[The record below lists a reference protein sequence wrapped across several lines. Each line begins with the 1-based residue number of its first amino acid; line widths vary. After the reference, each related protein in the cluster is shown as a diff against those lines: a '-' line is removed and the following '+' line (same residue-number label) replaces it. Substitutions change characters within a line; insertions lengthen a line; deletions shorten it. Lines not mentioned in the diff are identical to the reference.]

1 MPDFA
6 ATSEF
11 FASPDFAPTLAL
23 LVALE
28 LVLGVDNIVALSIIV
43 SRLPEATRQKARIMG
58 LALALVARLVMVWGA
73 TWLLTLTAPVW
84 GGRLAG
90 RSVKDL
96 VLLAGGAFLIYK
108 ATKEIHHT
116 VELKDGDA
124 PVGSG
129 APKAAL
135 ASAVATIVAVDVV
148 FALDS
153 VVTAVGMT
161 GDLVTIA
168 LAVILSF
175 GVLLFAAGPIG
186 EFVLS
191 NPSFKILALSFL
203 ITIGVTLGLEA
214 FHKDVPKP
222 YIYLPMAFATA
233 VQLLQWRL
241 SRNERRATGAGTTGT
256 TGAGTA
262 GTAAPPPS

>member
-6 ATSEF
+6 A
-11 FASPDFAPTLAL
+11 TLAL

-43 SRLPEATRQKARIMG
+43 SRLPEATRQKARIAG

-73 TWLLTLTAPVW
+73 TWLLTLTEPVMEW
-84 GGRLAG
+84 FPAGGDLIRE
-90 RSVKDL
+90 RSIKDL
-96 VLLAGGAFLIYK
+96 ILLAGGAFLIWK
-108 ATKEIHHT
+108 ATREIHHT
-116 VELKDGDA
+116 VELKEEG
-124 PVGSG
+124 PVEASG
-129 APKAAL
+129 GAKRTL
-135 ASAVATIVAVDVV
+135 WTAVLTIVAVDVV

-153 VVTAVGMT
+153 VITAVGMT
-161 GDLVTIA
+161 QDLTVIA

-175 GVLLFAAGPIG
+175 VALLFAAGPIG
-186 EFVLS
+186 EFVLA

-203 ITIGVTLGLEA
+203 ITIGVALGLEA
-214 FHKDVPKP
+214 FHHEVPKP

-241 SRNERRATGAGTTGT
+241 SKNERRAAREP
-256 TGAGTA
+256 
-262 GTAAPPPS
+262 AAPAVQVAADTV

>member
-1 MPDFA
+1 MSDFV
-6 ATSEF
+6 ATLS
-11 FASPDFAPTLAL
+11 L
-23 LVALE
+23 LIALE

-43 SRLPEATRQKARIMG
+43 SRLPEKTRQTARVAG

-73 TWLLTLTAPVW
+73 TWLLTLTAPVLGW
-84 GGRLAG
+84 VPIDSDLIRD
-90 RSVKDL
+90 RSIKDL
-96 VLLAGGAFLIYK
+96 ILLAGGAFLIYK

-116 VELKDGDA
+116 VELKDEDA
-124 PVGSG
+124 PVGAG
-129 APKAAL
+129 TPRAAL
-135 ASAVATIVAVDVV
+135 ASAILTIVAVDVV

-161 GDLVTIA
+161 DGMDATYTLMGMELTYQFIVIA
-168 LAVILSF
+168 TAVILSF
-175 GVLLFAAGPIG
+175 VVLLFAAGPIG
-186 EFVLS
+186 EFVLG

-222 YIYLPMAFATA
+222 YIYLPMAFATG

-241 SRNERRATGAGTTGT
+241 ARNEVRKNV
-256 TGAGTA
+256 
-262 GTAAPPPS
+262 APPASDD

>member
-6 ATSEF
+6 ATLS
-11 FASPDFAPTLAL
+11 L
-23 LVALE
+23 LIALE

-43 SRLPEATRQKARIMG
+43 SRLPEKTRQTARIAG
-58 LALALVARLVMVWGA
+58 LALALIARLVMVWGA
-73 TWLLTLTAPVW
+73 TWLLTLTEPVLGW
-84 GGRLAG
+84 VPFGGELIRD

-96 VLLAGGAFLIYK
+96 ILLAGGAFLIYK

-116 VELKDGDA
+116 VELKDEDA

-129 APKAAL
+129 SPKSAL
-135 ASAVATIVAVDVV
+135 ASAILTIVAVDVV

-161 GDLVTIA
+161 DGMDTIYSLLGTDVTSQFIVIA
-168 LAVILSF
+168 TAVILSF
-175 GVLLFAAGPIG
+175 VVLLFAAKPIG
-186 EFVLS
+186 EFVLN

-214 FHKDVPKP
+214 FHNEVPKP
-222 YIYLPMAFATA
+222 YIYLPMAFATG

-241 SRNERRATGAGTTGT
+241 SRNVQRKTREPA
-256 TGAGTA
+256 
-262 GTAAPPPS
+262 SDD